1 MSKRARAPIAAL
13 TSNSAS
19 PSRGRK
25 IWALTCTVETPV
37 AWNGLACARRRSE
50 ELSLSLSYLSPPR
63 LLFIPELSSGLFALT
78 VKSLSFFYRQ
88 HIFCLF
94 KFRDLKNKKVFQ
106 CSQIRPDW
114 IDRKEQCAWSS
125 TIIIIVNIV
134 QEYKW
139 LQQQMTREFV
149 LSPISHKSRYVWKT
163 NFLSSLPKSVE
174 WNNNNNGK
182 DI

>member
-50 ELSLSLSYLSPPR
+50 ELSLSLSLSYLSPPR
-63 LLFIPELSSGLFALT
+63 LLFIPELSSGLFALI

-88 HIFCLF
+88 HIFF
-94 KFRDLKNKKVFQ
+94 SSISWFKKVFQ
-106 CSQIRPDW
+106 CSQIPDW

-134 QEYKW
+134 QDYKW

-149 LSPISHKSRYVWKT
+149 LSPISPKSRYVWK
-163 NFLSSLPKSVE
+163 N
-174 WNNNNNGK
+174 
-182 DI
+182 

>member
-19 PSRGRK
+19 PSRGKENMSSNLHSWDASSVKRPRMCK
-25 IWALTCTVETPV
+25 AAIRGA
-37 AWNGLACARRRSE
+37 
-50 ELSLSLSYLSPPR
+50 LSLSLSYLSPPR
-63 LLFIPELSSGLFALT
+63 LLFIPELSSGLFALI

-88 HIFCLF
+88 HIFF
-94 KFRDLKNKKVFQ
+94 SSISWFKKVFQ
-106 CSQIRPDW
+106 CSQIPDW

-134 QEYKW
+134 QDYKW

-149 LSPISHKSRYVWKT
+149 LSPISPKSRYVWK
-163 NFLSSLPKSVE
+163 N
-174 WNNNNNGK
+174 
-182 DI
+182 